1 MVISRAT
8 DKKRFS
14 VARLIAKAFLI
25 DQETDDFMSAF
36 SSSVCA
42 MIYGV
47 VYVIKRK
54 DIKDEP
60 LINIQTKYGNRE

>member
-1 MVISRAT
+1 MQLPFVFFFAIFILYYFN
-8 DKKRFS
+8 DDYYKM
-14 VARLIAKAFLI
+14 IAFCVWC
-25 DQETDDFMSAF
+25 
-36 SSSVCA
+36 VCA

>member
-1 MVISRAT
+1 MQLPFVFFFAIFMLYYFN
-8 DKKRFS
+8 DDCYKM
-14 VARLIAKAFLI
+14 IAFCVWC
-25 DQETDDFMSAF
+25 
-36 SSSVCA
+36 VCA

>member
-1 MVISRAT
+1 MANYSR
-8 DKKRFS
+8 F
-14 VARLIAKAFLI
+14 
-25 DQETDDFMSAF
+25 
-36 SSSVCA
+36 
-42 MIYGV
+42 YGV